1 MRHGISGNK
10 FGRNQKLRQATVRD
24 LAKALLTH
32 ESIQTTQAKALEARK
47 MVEKLITKGK
57 KNTLAAKR
65 QAFAVLCDHNLV
77 SRLFNVIAPL
87 FASRQG
93 GYTRILKFALNRPG
107 DNARMVLLELT
118 EKSPVSTETKE
129 VVAGSSKKVEDATLV
144 ENAPAA
150 KKPKVVRAK
159 PAASTKA
166 DDKTGKKTVRVKKTD
181 KKEK

>member
-1 MRHGISGNK
+1 MRHGLSGNK

-47 MVEKLITKGK
+47 LVEKLITKGK

-65 QAFAVLCDHNLV
+65 QAFAILCDHNLV
-77 SRLFNVIAPL
+77 SRLFNVVAPL
-87 FASRQG
+87 FATRHG

-118 EKSPVSTETKE
+118 EKSPVLSDARD
-129 VVAGSSKKVEDATLV
+129 VAAGSSKKAEDATLV
-144 ENAPAA
+144 ESVPAE
-150 KKPKVVRAK
+150 KKAKVVRAK
-159 PAASTKA
+159 PAASKKS
-166 DDKTGKKTVRVKKTD
+166 DDKSEKKTVRVKKID